1 MLAVT
6 DALKL
11 LLDAVSALDPLTLP
25 ANESLGLTLAERILA
40 DRDFPPADRSAMDGF
55 AVRAADCAE
64 AGRSL
69 VVIGEVRA
77 GQDAGAVMVGTG
89 EAVRI
94 FTGGVIPRGADAI
107 VMVEVTEEDLAAG
120 SVVVKERAEAGQHIR
135 RRGEDIRAGETVIES
150 RTVVRAAEIAALA
163 AVGCTRVKVARPP
176 RVAVMSTGD
185 EVVEAEVTPAPHQVR
200 NSNARML
207 MAQVQE
213 MRAEARYL
221 GIAVDERA
229 ALDAMIADGLTGDV
243 LILTGG
249 VSVGEYDLVGAALI
263 RAGCEVLFHTVSM
276 RPGKPILA
284 AKRGECLVLGL
295 PGNPISAFTGFQVFV
310 KPALRKLMGDPQPVA
325 APIRATLLE
334 PLRRRP
340 GRLTYHLAHLR
351 WVDGKPFVAGVSSAS
366 SGDVLS
372 LVRANSFVIAPGDT
386 LAIPAGSDVD
396 VLPWD

>member
-1 MLAVT
+1 
-6 DALKL
+6 
-11 LLDAVSALDPLTLP
+11 
-25 ANESLGLTLAERILA
+25 
-40 DRDFPPADRSAMDGF
+40 
-55 AVRAADCAE
+55 
-64 AGRSL
+64 
-69 VVIGEVRA
+69 
-77 GQDAGAVMVGTG
+77 
-89 EAVRI
+89 
-94 FTGGVIPRGADAI
+94 
-107 VMVEVTEEDLAAG
+107 
-120 SVVVKERAEAGQHIR
+120 
-135 RRGEDIRAGETVIES
+135 
-150 RTVVRAAEIAALA
+150 
-163 AVGCTRVKVARPP
+163 
-176 RVAVMSTGD
+176 
-185 EVVEAEVTPAPHQVR
+185 
-200 NSNARML
+200 
-207 MAQVQE
+207 
-213 MRAEARYL
+213 
-221 GIAVDERA
+221 
-229 ALDAMIADGLTGDV
+229 
-243 LILTGG
+243 